1 MEQLASQLKQESLSR
16 LISSR
21 ARLILALI
29 IIASFLD
36 VVDFSIVNIA
46 LPAIRSD
53 LSVTIP
59 QSQWI
64 VGAYGLTLAGFLMLS
79 GRAGDVYGQ
88 KKLFIAGIVTFT
100 VSSLTAGFAPSL
112 LVLIASRTVQGIG
125 AAMTSATAFA
135 ILAETF
141 PEGPERNKAIGRLV
155 AFLSAGF
162 AAGTIAGGVLTAAF
176 GWRSVMFVNVPIGV
190 VATILSWRF
199 LPNTGGKAAT
209 KHLDILG
216 ALSVT
221 SGLMLL
227 VFALTNAAANGFES
241 LWTSV
246 PLGLSATILAFFVFT
261 ESRSEAPL
269 MPLGFLRRGTVLSA
283 NLLALILT
291 AGAGGVIFI
300 LTVYLQQV
308 LGYSALTQGLAF
320 LPMVIIFFVGGGWG
334 SNWLVNRFGMKRALI
349 SSMTLMTIGS
359 ALLIPISVAGGYFG
373 ILPGNILWVTGAALS
388 FTALNIAGLAG
399 SKPGEEGLAS
409 GLINTSQ
416 RVGAPLGLAILLT
429 VVAATDPPPTA
440 AAGQA
445 LSMAGL
451 VTGFQYAFLAS
462 TIFNAIGLMI
472 ALRIKDHKPRWGPI
486 MPA

>member
-1 MEQLASQLKQESLSR
+1 MEQLTLQTEQKAQSR
-16 LISSR
+16 LIASR

-46 LPAIRSD
+46 LPAIRIN
-53 LSVTIP
+53 LSVGIAE
-59 QSQWI
+59 SQWI

-88 KKLFIAGIVTFT
+88 KRLFLGGIIVFT
-100 VSSLTAGFAPSL
+100 VSSLTAGFAPNFII
-112 LVLIASRTVQGIG
+112 LVASRAIQGVG

-141 PEGPERNKAIGRLV
+141 PEGPQRNRAIGRLV

-162 AAGTIAGGVLTAAF
+162 AAGTLAGGVLTAAF

-190 VATILSWRF
+190 VASTLSWRF
-199 LPNTGGKAAT
+199 LPETGGQAT
-209 KHLDILG
+209 SKQLDVPG

-227 VFALTNAAANGFES
+227 VFALTNAATNGFATLE
-241 LWTSV
+241 TAV
-246 PLGLSATILAFFVFT
+246 PLGLSAIVLSVFVVI
-261 ESRSEAPL
+261 EQRSEAPL
-269 MPLGFLRRGTVLSA
+269 MPLSFLRRGSVLSA
-283 NLLALILT
+283 NVLALILT
-291 AGAGGVIFI
+291 AGAGGFIFI
-300 LTVYLQQV
+300 LTIYLQQV
-308 LGYSALTQGLAF
+308 LLYSALTQGLAF
-320 LPMVIIFFVGGGWG
+320 LPLVIIFFVGGGWG
-334 SNWLVNRFGMKRALI
+334 ANWLVNRFGMKRALI
-349 SSMTLMTIGS
+349 GSMTLITLGS

-373 ILPGNILWVTGAALS
+373 VLPGELLWVTGAALS

-416 RVGAPLGLAILLT
+416 RIGAPMGLAILLT
-429 VVAATDPPPTA
+429 VVGATDPPP
-440 AAGQA
+440 AGGVSQA

-462 TIFNAIGLMI
+462 TIFNAIGLLI
-472 ALRIKDHKPRWGPI
+472 ALRLKNQMPRWGPI
-486 MPA
+486 IPS